1 MKKNYTVN
9 ALYLVLITVLGA
21 CGERPGAATRGREKD
36 SVAARPA
43 LQSHHGPAT
52 GSVQPQNHHGPVIDS
67 AVTALAQPVNMR
79 VVASISTITPET
91 GTHIYNAVLNGVVA
105 YDTRQQTGIAS
116 RVSGR
121 VEKLLIRYNYQ
132 PVKKGQLIM
141 EIYSP
146 ELAAAQRELLLTSR
160 QSTGLLPAAK
170 QRLQLLGM
178 QPAQIEQVLQTGE
191 ILYRVP
197 VYSSTDGYIL
207 EQAVAGNA
215 PSAGNVAPVSNGG
228 MDGAASGGMGSMA
241 ATTAAPPPAAPA
253 ATPVML
259 REGQYVNAG
268 QPLFTI
274 YEAHNLVAEFSLTPS
289 QAAAIKRG
297 QKLLYHPVAE
307 KNILQPGTIG
317 LIEPVFRNGRNF
329 SLARVY
335 PQNNRLRPGQLLA
348 AYVPVVYTG
357 GWWLPEKAVWRLGG
371 KAVVF
376 RNEGGAYV
384 PYEVEAEPAVSGM
397 VRVLTDIGLWKVAA
411 NAAYLVDSES
421 FIKTRSSWKEKDL

>member
-9 ALYLVLITVLGA
+9 ALCMVLIAALGA
-21 CGERPGAATRGREKD
+21 CGERPGAATRKRAGD
-36 SVAARPA
+36 SAAAGSA
-43 LQSHHGPAT
+43 LQS
-52 GSVQPQNHHGPVIDS
+52 HHGPVIDS

-91 GTHIYNAVLNGVVA
+91 GTHIYNTVLNGVVA

-116 RVSGR
+116 RVGGR

-146 ELAAAQRELLLTSR
+146 ELAVAQRELLLASR
-160 QSTGLLPAAK
+160 QNTDLLAAAK

-178 QPAQIEQVLQTGE
+178 QPAQIARVLQTGE
-191 ILYRVP
+191 ILYHVP
-197 VYSSTDGYIL
+197 VYSSTEGYIL
-207 EQAVAGNA
+207 EQAAASNA
-215 PSAGNVAPVSNGG
+215 SAAGNVTPGNSG

-241 ATTAAPPPAAPA
+241 AASAATPPPAAPS

-274 YEAHNLVAEFSLTPS
+274 YKAHNLVAEFSLTPA
-289 QAAAIKRG
+289 QAAAIRRG
-297 QKLLYHPVAE
+297 QKLLYHPVTDQQA
-307 KNILQPGTIG
+307 LQAGTIG

-335 PQNNRLRPGQLLA
+335 PQNNRLRPGQLLT

-376 RNEGGAYV
+376 RNEEGAYT

-397 VRVLTDIGLWKVAA
+397 VRVLADIGPWKVAA

>member
-1 MKKNYTVN
+1 MRKNYTVN
-9 ALYLVLITVLGA
+9 ALCLVLIAVVSA
-21 CGERPGAATRGREKD
+21 CQERTGR
-36 SVAARPA
+36 VA
-43 LQSHHGPAT
+43 QG
-52 GSVQPQNHHGPVIDS
+52 HHGPVIDS

-79 VVASISTITPET
+79 VVASISTIAPET
-91 GTHIYNAVLNGVVA
+91 GTHIYNTVLNGVVA

-146 ELAAAQRELLLTSR
+146 ELAAAQRELLLAAR
-160 QSTGLLPAAK
+160 QNTDLLAAAK

-178 QPAQIEQVLQTGE
+178 QPAQVERVLQTGE

-207 EQAVAGNA
+207 EQAAVNNA
-215 PSAGNVAPVSNGG
+215 PSAGSIAPAGSGG
-228 MDGAASGGMGSMA
+228 MNGAASGGMGSMA
-241 ATTAAPPPAAPA
+241 AAASAAAPPPAASS

-274 YEAHNLVAEFSLTPS
+274 YKAHNLVAEFSLTPA
-289 QAAAIKRG
+289 QAAAIRHG
-297 QKLLYHPVAE
+297 QKLLYHPVAD
-307 KNILQPGTIG
+307 KHALQAGIIG
-317 LIEPVFRNGRNF
+317 LLEPVFRNGRNF

-335 PQNNRLRPGQLLA
+335 PQNSRLRPGQLLS

-357 GWWLPEKAVWRLGG
+357 GWWLPEEAVWRLGG

-376 RNEGGAYV
+376 RNEEGAYV

-421 FIKTRSSWKEKDL
+421 FIKTRSLWKEKDL